1 MSLSVPSSYKPQIK
15 FNKASLI
22 QCQPTLGLPLIAFN
36 RVKNIFALAVYA
48 LIIFPE
54 DLENWKRQGQA
65 KF

>member
-1 MSLSVPSSYKPQIK
+1 MSLSVPSSYNPPIK

-22 QCQPTLGLPLIAFN
+22 QCQPTLGLPLVDFN
-36 RVKNIFALAVYA
+36 RVKNIFALAVAA
-48 LIIFPE
+48 LIIFLE